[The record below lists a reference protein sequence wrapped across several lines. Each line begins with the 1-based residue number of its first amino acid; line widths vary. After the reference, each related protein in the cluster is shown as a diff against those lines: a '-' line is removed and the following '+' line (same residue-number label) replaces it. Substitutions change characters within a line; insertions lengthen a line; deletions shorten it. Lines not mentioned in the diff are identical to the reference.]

1 MENENLTLEAIKR
14 FLVLSEEGIL
24 DQETCNIV
32 NLMVRTRSEEEIIE
46 CHKYLDKYEKAK
58 GIKSIFH
65 GRYE

>member
-1 MENENLTLEAIKR
+1 MKNETLEAIKR

-24 DQETCNIV
+24 DRETCDHLA
-32 NLMVRTRSEEEIIE
+32 LMVRTRNEEEIIE
-46 CHKYLDKYEKAK
+46 CHKYLDEYEKSK